1 MKKSTQRVNS
11 SSPLQKS
18 DLPQTT
24 SEKSLGPEE
33 SRGATA
39 VSAPAMRK
47 SDLQSIID
55 RFSQS
60 SPPELQTSPPEPRT
74 PPPPSSQNALE
85 EAAQKVL
92 PEDVK
97 AALAC
102 VDGDLASRMVA
113 AQKPS
118 VKALVALKKE
128 HTEHDPDFLHGIH
141 NQLGALSVTKH
152 GNPRGYGFVRSVLK
166 EPRNQF
172 EMLLVTQML
181 TLHDAAMISA
191 KSLGEARSLDEVN
204 CYGNMFSKLTRSFA
218 SHMQTLHQCRS
229 GAEQKV
235 TFNNVSINEG
245 GQAIVGL
252 VSNNPGS
259 KSAPDTAKNLS
270 SPSDQSGATMPI
282 IEPDESCPTIVPR
295 VGQHDEQPAR
305 KKRRTRQ

>member
-1 MKKSTQRVNS
+1 MLHRSKKSNRLNS
-11 SSPLQKS
+11 PASLEKS

-24 SEKSLGPEE
+24 SKKSLLPEE
-33 SRGATA
+33 SRGAAT
-39 VSAPAMRK
+39 VSASARAK
-47 SDLQSIID
+47 SDLDFIID
-55 RFSQS
+55 QLSQS
-60 SPPELQTSPPEPRT
+60 SPPESRT
-74 PPPPSSQNALE
+74 PPRSSQDVLE

-102 VDGDLASRMVA
+102 VDGDFASRMVA

-128 HTEHDPDFLHGIH
+128 HTEHDPDFLSGIH
-141 NQLGALSVTKH
+141 NQLGALSLTKH

-181 TLHDAAMISA
+181 ALHDAAMNSS

-218 SHMQTLHQCRS
+218 SHMQTLHQFRS
-229 GAEQKV
+229 GGEQKV

-245 GQAIVGL
+245 GQAIVGV
-252 VSNNPGS
+252 VSNNPGNNS
-259 KSAPDTAKNLS
+259 TPDTAKPLLS
-270 SPSDQSGATMPI
+270 
-282 IEPDESCPTIVPR
+282 
-295 VGQHDEQPAR
+295 
-305 KKRRTRQ
+305 KRSVRRNDANH